1 MTSDE
6 KKQFY
11 NRLVDAFLTL
21 KGDELE
27 QAIAREIDFVP
38 MPISEPDE
46 QTQKA
51 RERARRELAFLQAE
65 GNLAHEF
72 GDNYDPG
79 DHYREMRRMVIEGE
93 LTYEQAIERNL
104 AHHRVAKTN
113 KDADESSS

>member
-6 KKQFY
+6 EKQLY
-11 NRLVDAFLTL
+11 DRLLDALLTL

-27 QAIAREIDFVP
+27 QAIAREIDFVS

-51 RERARRELAFLQAE
+51 RERARRELAFLHAE
-65 GNLAHEF
+65 GILAHEF

-79 DHYREMRRMVIEGE
+79 DHYREMRRRVIEGE
-93 LTYEQAIERNL
+93 LTHKQAIELNL
-104 AHHRVAKTN
+104 ARYRVAKIKGT
-113 KDADESSS
+113 DESGG